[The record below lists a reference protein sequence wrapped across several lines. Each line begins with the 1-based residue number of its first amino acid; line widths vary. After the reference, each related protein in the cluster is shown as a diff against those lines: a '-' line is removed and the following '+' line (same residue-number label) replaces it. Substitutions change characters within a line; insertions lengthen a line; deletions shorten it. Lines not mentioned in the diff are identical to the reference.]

1 MSRISIFITYHGC
14 LSPYYAGTALVPANT
29 SVFSYDNPCTSPYN
43 TESVKRA
50 LPGFLLIL
58 LVQGVGVDAAERD
71 PLFQDDTVVKAV
83 LTAPIAQAYAQRDQD
98 VRIYFPGQWT
108 YTTSDG
114 STQRLDV
121 SIRTRGLFRREHCQL
136 PPLQLNFKKKQV
148 KETLFAGQN
157 KVKVV
162 SPCQHGPK
170 SQQNTILEYLAYRTF
185 QILTDHSFGTRL
197 IRLSYVDSDEKIK
210 PWTDLVFVIEDDSDM
225 AKRLGLTR
233 LKVMSNRFD
242 QMDNSTTALADMFQ
256 FLIANS
262 DYSVLNV
269 GEGRECCHNSEILAL
284 KDNADVRIPVPYD
297 FDLSGLVNAKYAAP
311 PSHMPIRFVRTR
323 YFRGLCQPPG
333 VLEEAISHVQSK
345 REEILALFANTKEL
359 EPKKKKKTLRYIEQ
373 YFEILDDPDKLSK
386 EVFERCRGKEELA
399 EMMSRD

>member
-1 MSRISIFITYHGC
+1 VFCT
-14 LSPYYAGTALVPANT
+14 ANT
-29 SVFSYDNPCTSPYN
+29 SVFSYDNPGSNPYN
-43 TESVKRA
+43 TDIVKHCPRK
-50 LPGFLLIL
+50 LILFLLFGAI
-58 LVQGVGVDAAERD
+58 GANAAERH
-71 PLFQDDTVVKAV
+71 PLFQDDSVLKAV

-98 VRIYFPGQWT
+98 VRIYLPGQWT
-108 YTTSDG
+108 YTSEDG

-136 PPLQLNFKKKQV
+136 PPLQLNFKKRQV

-157 KVKVV
+157 KLKIV
-162 SPCQHGPK
+162 SPCQDGPRA
-170 SQQNTILEYLAYRTF
+170 QQNTVLEYLAYRTF
-185 QILTDHSFGTRL
+185 QILTDRSFSARL
-197 IRLSYVDSDEKIK
+197 IRLSYVDSDEKRK

-233 LKVMSNRFD
+233 LKVVANRFD
-242 QMDNSTTALADMFQ
+242 QLDHATTALADLFQ
-256 FLIANS
+256 LLIANN

-311 PSHMPIRFVRTR
+311 PSHIPIRFVRTR
-323 YFRGLCQPPG
+323 YYRGLCQPPG
-333 VLEEAISHVQSK
+333 VLEEAIAHVQSK
-345 REEILALFANTKEL
+345 REEIMALFANTKEL
-359 EPKKKKKTLRYIEQ
+359 EPRTKKKTLDFVEN
-373 YFEILDDPDKLSK
+373 YFEILDNPEKLEK
-386 EVFERCRGKEELA
+386 EIVGRCRGQKELD